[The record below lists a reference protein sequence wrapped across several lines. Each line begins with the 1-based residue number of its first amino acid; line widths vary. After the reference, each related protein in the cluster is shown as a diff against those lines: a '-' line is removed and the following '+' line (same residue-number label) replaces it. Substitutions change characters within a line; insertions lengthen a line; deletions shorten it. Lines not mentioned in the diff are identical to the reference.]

1 MAATI
6 RFTLPA
12 EVASDELPP
21 ELRAL
26 LAGEDGRVTLTS
38 DTPLGHVGALAE
50 WAQGR
55 GIDLPDLDV
64 RRPTLEQ
71 VYLELTETE
80 S

>member
-6 RFTLPA
+6 RFPLPA
-12 EVASDELPP
+12 GVGSDELPP

-38 DTPLGHVGALAE
+38 DTPLAHVGELAE
-50 WAQGR
+50 WAQSR
-55 GIDLPDLDV
+55 GVDLPDLDV
-64 RRPTLEQ
+64 RRPTLEE
-71 VYLELTETE
+71 VYLELTEAE